1 MDANN
6 SKKPQSGLGIT
17 GMVLGILSIFTAA
30 VYVGGALGVLA
41 IIFSAIGM
49 TRKQRGHGTAIA
61 GLVMGI
67 VAIVIVAGV
76 SSGDEATDSES
87 IGNKKNTEISSIQV
101 SEGDNDNNHLDSE
114 TEDKKENFE
123 GSSAQASNK
132 DEDDFKNSCNEFNYK
147 QIARNPDD
155 YKGQNFVVDV
165 KVSQSVNGKWYS
177 KYDTYYKVYTNDEYD
192 WWMGDFLYV
201 VDMRD
206 EKSESYVR
214 ILEDD
219 IIRVYGT
226 FNGLV
231 ESKNSLTGSKSDDVS
246 LDMYYCELLEE

>member
-1 MDANN
+1 METK
-6 SKKPQSGLGIT
+6 SKNQQSGFGIT
-17 GMVLGILSIFTAA
+17 GMILGILAVLSSAIFI
-30 VYVGGALGVLA
+30 GGALGIMA
-41 IIFSAIGM
+41 IVFSTIGM

-67 VAIVIVAGV
+67 VAIVIVIGIF
-76 SSGDEATDSES
+76 SENETPDSES
-87 IGNKKNTEISSIQV
+87 GGNSKNTEISSV
-101 SEGDNDNNHLDSE
+101 KDSDGGKNNDAINSTL
-114 TEDKKENFE
+114 EDKQENSE
-123 GSSAQASNK
+123 YSSTQESNR
-132 DEDDFKNSCNEFNYK
+132 DEDEFKNSCKEFNYK

-165 KVSQSVNGKWYS
+165 KVSQSINGKWYS

-192 WWMGDFLYV
+192 WWMGDFLYII
-201 VDMRD
+201 DMRD
-206 EKSESYVR
+206 KKSEDYTR

-226 FNGLV
+226 FNGLT
-231 ESKNSLTGSKSDDVS
+231 ETKNSLTGSKSDDVS